1 MSMRGPH
8 EIPDDRNLGSRRS
21 RDPIPLSDGAGTTAT
36 LRAEGV
42 VEQLLLRADG
52 AGGYIIMNAD
62 SEDDARRHLQELPFV
77 QQSIMRFELTEIKA

>member
-1 MSMRGPH
+1 
-8 EIPDDRNLGSRRS
+8 
-21 RDPIPLSDGAGTTAT
+21 
-36 LRAEGV
+36 